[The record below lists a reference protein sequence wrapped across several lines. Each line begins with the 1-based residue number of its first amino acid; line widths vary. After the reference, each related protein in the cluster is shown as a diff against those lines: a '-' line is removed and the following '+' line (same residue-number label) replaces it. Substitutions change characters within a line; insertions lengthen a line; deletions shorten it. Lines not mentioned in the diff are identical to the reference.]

1 MPSLVYIF
9 VRQIPIKIPNIEALY
24 IHIYIYIDI
33 FIYLYIYG
41 DILAF
46 NICWY
51 ILANSIVLTVEN
63 SQFGITDQ
71 ADSVTYE
78 TAKSPLQRGW

>member
-24 IHIYIYIDI
+24 IQIYIL

-51 ILANSIVLTVEN
+51 ILANSIVLTLEN
-63 SQFGITDQ
+63 SQFGIADQ

-78 TAKSPLQRGW
+78 TAKSPLHRGW

>member
-1 MPSLVYIF
+1 MPSLVYICTSNTTKNPKY
-9 VRQIPIKIPNIEALY
+9 RGS
-24 IHIYIYIDI
+24 IHTYIYIYIDI

>member
-24 IHIYIYIDI
+24 IQIYIYIL

-51 ILANSIVLTVEN
+51 ILANSIVLTLEN
-63 SQFGITDQ
+63 SQFGIADQ

-78 TAKSPLQRGW
+78 TAKSPLHRGW